1 MIKDFFHK
9 SKTIKDLKRGD
20 VLNCKRVIN
29 HVEKIYFYVIDD
41 INFNDRFII
50 VHRIKNLFD
59 KKLNAKISI
68 MDLHLRGFKIVD
80 CGDYWG
86 F

>member
-1 MIKDFFHK
+1 MIRDFFHK
-9 SKTIKDLKRGD
+9 SKIIKDLKRGD

-59 KKLNAKISI
+59 KKLNAKISVL
-68 MDLHLRGFKIVD
+68 DLHLRGFKIVD